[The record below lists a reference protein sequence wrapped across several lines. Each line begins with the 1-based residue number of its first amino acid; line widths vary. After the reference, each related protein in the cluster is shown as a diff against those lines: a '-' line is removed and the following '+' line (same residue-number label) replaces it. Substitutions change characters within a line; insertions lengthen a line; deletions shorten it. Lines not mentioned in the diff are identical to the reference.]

1 MVRLIVI
8 GLMLLILP
16 SVALAEKV
24 NVKYRGEVDLGPFT
38 CHTIQQSSFVNRVCY
53 DSANSYMLISLKGTY
68 YHYCAIDAAT
78 VNALL
83 QANSIGT
90 YYNQNIKG
98 RFDCRVN
105 KIPVY
110 Q

>member
-16 SVALAEKV
+16 SAALAEKV
-24 NVKYRGEVDLGPFT
+24 NVKYRGEVDLAPFA
-38 CHTIQQSSFVNRVCY
+38 CQTINQISFVNRVCY
-53 DSANSYMLISLKGTY
+53 DSVNSYMLIALKGTY

>member
-1 MVRLIVI
+1 MIPPI
-8 GLMLLILP
+8 
-16 SVALAEKV
+16 
-24 NVKYRGEVDLGPFT
+24 
-38 CHTIQQSSFVNRVCY
+38 H
-53 DSANSYMLISLKGTY
+53 YMLISLKGTY

-83 QANSIGT
+83 QANSAGT

-98 RFDCRVN
+98 HFDCRVN
-105 KIPVY
+105 KVPVY